1 MDISN
6 KIRSQILID
15 ALPHIQKYHDKI
27 VVVKYGGNAMTNA
40 ELKEAVM
47 SDIVLLSEVGIKVVL
62 VHGGGPEINAMLKR
76 VGIES
81 KFINGLRYTD
91 AETIDIVKMVL
102 CGKVNKELVCA
113 LQLHGGK
120 ALGLC
125 GCDGQMIL
133 AQKLDSEVDLGFVA
147 EKLILMTDIVGLLE
161 DKDDDSTLI
170 PQVNVSDV
178 PYLKKKGIISGG
190 MIPKIDCCV
199 EAVRRGVKK
208 TTIIDGRV
216 PHSILIELLSNE
228 GIGTQFI

>member
-1 MDISN
+1 MH
-6 KIRSQILID
+6 

-91 AETIDIVKMVL
+91 AETIDIVQMVL
-102 CGKVNKELVCA
+102 CGKVNKDLVDLLCS
-113 LQLHGGK
+113 HTGGA

-125 GCDGQMIL
+125 GLDDHMIE
-133 AQKLDSEVDLGFVA
+133 AEQLDPDLGSCRRDYSG
-147 EKLILMTDIVGLLE
+147 KRKPYKRCSRKGLYPCNF
-161 DKDDDSTLI
+161 DRCGRQGRNRI
-170 PQVNVSDV
+170 Q
-178 PYLKKKGIISGG
+178 YQCGYGG
-190 MIPKIDCCV
+190 GKNC
-199 EAVRRGVKK
+199 G
-208 TTIIDGRV
+208 
-216 PHSILIELLSNE
+216 
-228 GIGTQFI
+228 

>member
-113 LQLHGGK
+113 LYALNFSNCPEIALDMDIYLRNSCSMVAPNFLLHSSHSS
-120 ALGLC
+120 L
-125 GCDGQMIL
+125 
-133 AQKLDSEVDLGFVA
+133 
-147 EKLILMTDIVGLLE
+147 
-161 DKDDDSTLI
+161 
-170 PQVNVSDV
+170 
-178 PYLKKKGIISGG
+178 
-190 MIPKIDCCV
+190 
-199 EAVRRGVKK
+199 VK
-208 TTIIDGRV
+208 
-216 PHSILIELLSNE
+216 
-228 GIGTQFI
+228 

>member
-1 MDISN
+1 MN
-6 KIRSQILID
+6 TLNSQFVPAQLKAEILSE
-15 ALPHIQKYHDKI
+15 ALPFIQKFHGKTI
-27 VVVKYGGNAMTNA
+27 VIKYGGNAMTNA

-125 GCDGQMIL
+125 GCDTC
-133 AQKLDSEVDLGFVA
+133 A
-147 EKLILMTDIVGLLE
+147 E
-161 DKDDDSTLI
+161 
-170 PQVNVSDV
+170 
-178 PYLKKKGIISGG
+178 
-190 MIPKIDCCV
+190 
-199 EAVRRGVKK
+199 A
-208 TTIIDGRV
+208 
-216 PHSILIELLSNE
+216 
-228 GIGTQFI
+228 

>member
-133 AQKLDSEVDLGFVA
+133 AQKLDSEVDLGFVG
-147 EKLILMTDIVGLLE
+147 DIKKVTTKPIVDALNNGY
-161 DKDDDSTLI
+161 
-170 PQVNVSDV
+170 V
-178 PYLKKKGIISGG
+178 PIIST
-190 MIPKIDCCV
+190 V
-199 EAVRRGVKK
+199 GV
-208 TTIIDGRV
+208 GEV
-216 PHSILIELLSNE
+216 L
-228 GIGTQFI
+228 QYQC